1 MENKNPLISVI
12 MSVWNDSKN
21 VRTAIDS
28 ILGQSYKNFEFLIID
43 DGSTDSTY
51 EILEEYK
58 MRDSRIKIFK
68 NEKNKG
74 LTKSL
79 NLLISY
85 SNGDMIARQDSDD
98 ISKKSRLETQLN
110 CITKNR
116 FDICTSRALV
126 KNTNKKIPGLSYY
139 LPNKIAIKIKNP
151 FIHGTLLIKK
161 SIFTELDN
169 YDEEFYYAQDYK
181 LFWDI
186 LKKDYKIKKIREPL
200 YYLNTANN
208 ISTNKSKEQKYY
220 ADCVRNGLRPQK

>member
-1 MENKNPLISVI
+1 MENNKPLISVI
-12 MSVWNDSKN
+12 MSVWNDTKN
-21 VRTAIDS
+21 VGTAIDS
-28 ILGQSYKNFEFLIID
+28 ILCQSYKNFEFLIID

-51 EILEEYK
+51 ETLEEYK
-58 MRDSRIKIFK
+58 MRDSRIKLFK

-98 ISKKSRLETQLN
+98 ISKESRLETQLN
-110 CITKNR
+110 CITKNG
-116 FDICTSRALV
+116 FDICTSRALI
-126 KNTNKKIPGLSYY
+126 KDTNKKIPGVSYY
-139 LPNKIAIKIKNP
+139 LPNKLAIKIKNP

-169 YDEEFYYAQDYK
+169 YDEDFYYAQDYK

-200 YYLNTANN
+200 YYLNTENN
-208 ISTNKSKEQKYY
+208 ISKNKSKEQKYY
-220 ADCVRNGLRPQK
+220 ADCVRSGLRPQK